1 MEKGRARAGDAR
13 QENKREEPAPARFIS
28 VPSVRPHKSLR
39 LCAQVTSVQLRVQLA
54 CARGHLRAPE
64 ETGCKDLR
72 CSDKESL
79 DGERL
84 NWGKGVGS
92 LGRRMGDLRSDL
104 TRVWGAL
111 LVRLDAQGRRA
122 PGPASRLFSAELF
135 PPPTSLA
142 LPLSGRSPGTASH
155 IHSPFLLDLCCRVE
169 RPSLTSFS

>member
-1 MEKGRARAGDAR
+1 MASPGRRTAWRKDAR
-13 QENKREEPAPARFIS
+13 GRETHGRRIKERSLLRHVSFRCPQC
-28 VPSVRPHKSLR
+28 VPTSLR

-135 PPPTSLA
+135 PPSHFPRSASLGA
-142 LPLSGRSPGTASH
+142 VSRDCLSH
-155 IHSPFLLDLCCRVE
+155 PF
-169 RPSLTSFS
+169 SFPP